1 MTETTTGS
9 SERLQMGKPVELV
22 DALTDV
28 PPDVYERFAAFRAQ
42 YGARS
47 FTLLELREIENERLK
62 QAGKYEYYCII
73 STGKG
78 TEFVPNTF
86 LRHTT

>member
-1 MTETTTGS
+1 MSETNTGS

-22 DALTDV
+22 DALIDA
-28 PPDVYERFAAFRAQ
+28 PLDVYERFAAFRAQ

-47 FTLLELREIENERLK
+47 FTLLELREVDERLK
-62 QAGKYEYYCII
+62 RAGKYEYYCII

-78 TEFVPNTF
+78 TESVPNTF